1 MKQVW
6 IDSDAG
12 FDDLLAIQMVSKSP
26 EYTIDGLS
34 LVAGNSE
41 LPQVIDN
48 ARHMAATFD
57 WQFPLFAGAPEPL
70 LQELITAGDVLGPR
84 GMHTKNR
91 WFDDNCVDLNLQNA
105 VDAMASWLTTLEKP
119 ASILALGPMTNLAW
133 LFRQYPQTKEMIH
146 ELVFMG
152 GSTDRGNSTAVAE
165 FNFYVDPE
173 AASEV
178 LCSGVALSMIGINA
192 CRQVLV
198 LPADVATILSGNH
211 QHKDLLADL
220 LSGYLSIREPEQQ
233 QPMPL
238 FDPTAAAALLMPDYL
253 TWQPAN
259 VAVELNGELTRG
271 MSVCEFRVPQKARQ
285 NARVAMAANEA
296 GIRRLLFSSFGVEL
310 S

>member
-1 MKQVW
+1 MKRVW

-12 FDDLLAIQMVSKSP
+12 FDDLLAIQMVSKSADCVV
-26 EYTIDGLS
+26 DGLS

-57 WQFPLFAGAPEPL
+57 WKFPLFAGSPEPL
-70 LQELITAGDVLGPR
+70 FQELITAGDVLGPR

-105 VDAMASWLTTLEKP
+105 IDAMVSWLGALDKP
-119 ASILALGPMTNLAW
+119 ASILALGPMTNLAL
-133 LFRQYPQTKEMIH
+133 LFRQHPQVKEMIS

-165 FNFYVDPE
+165 FNFYADPE

-178 LCSGVALSMIGINA
+178 LSSGVALSMIGINA
-192 CRQVLV
+192 CRQVMV
-198 LPADVATILSGNH
+198 LPSDVETILSGNH
-211 QHKDLLADL
+211 QQKNLLADL
-220 LSGYLSIREPEQQ
+220 LSGYLSIREPDGQ

-238 FDPTAAAALLMPDYL
+238 FDPTAAAALLMPDYI

-259 VAVELNGELTRG
+259 VAIELTGELTRG

-285 NARVAMAANEA
+285 NARIAMGADEA
-296 GIRRLLFSSFGVEL
+296 GIRRLLFSSFSIEIA
-310 S
+310 